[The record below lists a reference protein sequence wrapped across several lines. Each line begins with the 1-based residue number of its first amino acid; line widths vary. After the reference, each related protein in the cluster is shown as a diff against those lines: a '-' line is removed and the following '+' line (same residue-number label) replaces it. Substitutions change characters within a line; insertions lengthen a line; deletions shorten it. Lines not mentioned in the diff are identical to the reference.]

1 MKRNY
6 FIIAAAGIALLAT
19 ACKKDIPDMD
29 NTYPGST
36 GSNGG
41 LANLFAQN
49 APPMQQF
56 TINAS
61 TGGFITGA
69 NGATLMISPNA
80 FVYQNNQPVTG
91 NVTVSL
97 QEVYNKRDI
106 IFSGGFTTAY
116 GLPLVSGGEI
126 NVTAYQNSQELKL
139 AYSGAIYA
147 TIPTT
152 ANDPAMNLF
161 RGSNFGPDRDFVLA
175 NQNVINPQPDCTWAP
190 GPNNYHYGFG
200 LDSLHWTN
208 CDVYMGLFY
217 GVNDMTEFS
226 VSVPSIFND
235 TNCYVIIT
243 SSHAD
248 FACRLYNYDYATST
262 FECGYYRLPVGLDF
276 TFTIISEINGTY
288 YYDSRTVTLAE
299 NTSVALTPA
308 ITTEA
313 QIIQNVGN
321 L

>member
-6 FIIAAAGIALLAT
+6 FIIAAAGMALLAT
-19 ACKKDIPDMD
+19 ACKKDIPDME
-29 NTYPGST
+29 NTYPGVAA
-36 GSNGG
+36 SNGG
-41 LANLFAQN
+41 LANLFLQN
-49 APPMQQF
+49 APPVQQF
-56 TINAS
+56 TVNAS
-61 TGGFITGA
+61 TGAYITGM

-80 FVYQNNQPVTG
+80 FVFQNNQPVTG
-91 NVTVSL
+91 NVTVGL

-152 ANDPAMNLF
+152 STAPAMNLF
-161 RGSNFGPDRDFVLA
+161 RASSFGPDRDFVPMA
-175 NQNVINPQPDCTWAP
+175 TQNAINPGWDSS
-190 GPNNYHYGFG
+190 GYNYGFG
-200 LDSLHWTN
+200 LDSLDWSN
-208 CDVYMGLFY
+208 CDVYMSY
-217 GVNDMTEFS
+217 ANQYDMTEFT
-226 VSVPSIFND
+226 VPVPAIYND
-235 TNCYVIIT
+235 SNCYVIIT
-243 SSHAD
+243 STHST
-248 FACRLYNYDYATST
+248 FATRIWEYDAATHM

-288 YYDSRTVTLAE
+288 AYDSRTVTMEE
-299 NTSVALTPA
+299 NMSITLNPSV
-308 ITTEA
+308 TTEA